1 MTMTSTQ
8 QMKRK
13 KKLSQAFYD
22 ALDGLSLD
30 IEKLQPR
37 IDKVFIVGRAE
48 GLNDKQIG
56 KEIRKKMKGHYGRTT
71 IWKVLE
77 KYPDAKYEK
86 RGHISSESEQK
97 PVDKYRFYK
106 EIIATKN
113 KVIAELREEIADL
126 KKRLAAKEKPKQD
139 IEKRKLDLG
148 AKLRAHQLKRL
159 GQTEAGGEQNN
170 E

>member
-1 MTMTSTQ
+1 MTMTVQ

-13 KKLSQAFYD
+13 KKLSQAFQE
-22 ALDGLSLD
+22 ALDGLTLD

-37 IDKVFIVGRAE
+37 IDKVFTVGRTE

-56 KEIRKKMKGHYGRTT
+56 KEIRKKMKGSYGRTT
-71 IWKVLE
+71 IWRVLE
-77 KYPDAKYEK
+77 KYPDAKFEK
-86 RGHISSESEQK
+86 RGSVSSKKKQTDG
-97 PVDKYRFYK
+97 DKYRFYK

-139 IEKRKLDLG
+139 IEKRKQDIG

-159 GQTEAGGEQNN
+159 GETEGGEQKN